1 MNKKTSEIVRKILF
15 GMAIFS
21 FVITL
26 LEGCVFYQYIE
37 NGVFRFLIILRN
49 SIKAFAFETDITLED
64 MLVDVQENP
73 GVVRAIIGWAYGIA
87 LWHHIVPWLF
97 SIN

>member
-37 NGVFRFLIILRN
+37 NGVFRFLPLQMSVIYLR
-49 SIKAFAFETDITLED
+49 FGYRY
-64 MLVDVQENP
+64 V
-73 GVVRAIIGWAYGIA
+73 A
-87 LWHHIVPWLF
+87 LNAHT
-97 SIN
+97 